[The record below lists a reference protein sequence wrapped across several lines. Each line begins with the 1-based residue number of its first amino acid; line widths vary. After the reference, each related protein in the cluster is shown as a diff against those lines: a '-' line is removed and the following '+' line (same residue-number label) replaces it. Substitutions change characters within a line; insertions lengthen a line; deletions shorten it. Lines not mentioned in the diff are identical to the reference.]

1 MEIKKR
7 CQWCGEPFIAHKM
20 TTLYCSTSCINK
32 AYKAKKRQNV
42 SEKMEIEQQS
52 QLPIVECIGHKPFLS
67 PKEAACLLGVSIPTI
82 YRYMAQGMFKALR
95 TPAKTIIRWSDLEK
109 WFDNAPA
116 YVKRNNR
123 KHKIDSDTYTMKEIC
138 EKYQVTRKVA
148 MRRIEHFDIPK
159 IYEGRN
165 VSFSKNAVD
174 RYFAELIEEFDKEE
188 YYTIQQIMDK
198 FSMSY
203 SAVLSFAM
211 RHKIPRVTRH
221 REVFY
226 SKPHVDSL
234 KGCGE
239 TIDPLYYTY
248 KEVMEK
254 YGFSKDQVSYYLH
267 TYNIDRFKRGS
278 FTMINR
284 KDFDKIIKERMN
296 GSVSIAELNSRI
308 EDARE
313 LGAE

>member
-42 SEKMEIEQQS
+42 SVKMEIEQQS
-52 QLPIVECIGHKPFLS
+52 QLPIFESIGQKPFLS

-138 EKYQVTRKVA
+138 DKYQVT
-148 MRRIEHFDIPK
+148 
-159 IYEGRN
+159 
-165 VSFSKNAVD
+165 S
-174 RYFAELIEEFDKEE
+174 
-188 YYTIQQIMDK
+188 
-198 FSMSY
+198 
-203 SAVLSFAM
+203 
-211 RHKIPRVTRH
+211 
-221 REVFY
+221 
-226 SKPHVDSL
+226 
-234 KGCGE
+234 
-239 TIDPLYYTY
+239 
-248 KEVMEK
+248 
-254 YGFSKDQVSYYLH
+254 
-267 TYNIDRFKRGS
+267 
-278 FTMINR
+278 
-284 KDFDKIIKERMN
+284 
-296 GSVSIAELNSRI
+296 
-308 EDARE
+308 
-313 LGAE
+313 